1 MVQRTIKK
9 EITMAAVEIAFE
21 LLYGM
26 IAVAVAMIVLNF
38 WRIEIKKGKNK

>member
-1 MVQRTIKK
+1 MTN
-9 EITMAAVEIAFE
+9 EEIAFE

-26 IAVAVAMIVLNF
+26 IAVLAVIISLNF